1 MSADERLAL
10 AFLAGHPE
18 EAARVVEQ
26 ADASDAATV
35 LSELEPAIAAEVF
48 SAIGPTPGSACTA
61 ALQDETFAAI
71 VAELPLTTAA
81 VAVRRLDAARYEPV
95 LALLDE
101 ERRTQ
106 LRRILSYPENSAG
119 ALADPLVLAL
129 ADDIAVADAQ
139 RRLRGS
145 RRHLYYYVYVLSR
158 DGVLVGALTVAELM
172 AAPLKDSVSTLMRRE
187 VVRLDAHTDL
197 TTIAAHPGWRD
208 FDALPVVD
216 GHGHFVG
223 AIRHRTVRQLTS
235 ERGRPV
241 MDTIVELSELYWVG
255 LAGMIRSLAPDRLQR
270 PRHDPLPF
278 AESPDVP

>member
-1 MSADERLAL
+1 MNADERLAL
-10 AFLAGHPE
+10 TFLAEHPA

-26 ADASDAATV
+26 ADAGDAAAV
-35 LSELEPAIAAEVF
+35 LTALEPAVAAEVF
-48 SAIGPTPGSACTA
+48 SAIGPTPGSACAA
-61 ALQDETFAAI
+61 ALTNEAFAAI
-71 VAELPLTTAA
+71 TAELPLTTAA
-81 VAVRRLDAARYEPV
+81 VAVRRLHTARHEPV

-119 ALADPLVLAL
+119 AVADTLVLAL
-129 ADDIAVADAQ
+129 AEDITVADAQ

-158 DGVLVGALTVAELM
+158 EGILVGALTVAELM
-172 AAPLKDSVSTLMRRE
+172 AAPLKDPLSTVMRRD

-197 TTIAAHPGWRD
+197 TTVAAHPAWRD

-216 GHGHFVG
+216 GRGQFVG
-223 AIRHRTVRQLTS
+223 AIRHRSVRQLIA
-235 ERGRPV
+235 ERGRPM

-255 LAGMIRSLAPDRLQR
+255 LAGMIRSLAPEPLQAPHHPLSPAE
-270 PRHDPLPF
+270 PR
-278 AESPDVP
+278 DVS